1 MNYGVT
7 VNVIPATLQC
17 LIKQFSKC
25 SSVNNS
31 NSQQRITSLCH
42 DGAFE
47 SCFTAVA
54 VPRCVVTETLNWK
67 NVVLVLGRRLPLD
80 KSQCSEFVCWR
91 THTFSGRPPPP
102 RCAAA
107 WTRVCPLA
115 DEESVLMV
123 WNSTMPMEVKDLR
136 RHCEKREQIAAK
148 MREQLHHDWSCAF
161 LFPFFHLQYFYFP
174 MLKLSKGSVCNRI
187 LCLLGLSLLDINIRY
202 RFDISILDIENR
214 ILDFI

>member
-1 MNYGVT
+1 MAEWTIGSRGT
-7 VNVIPATLQC
+7 SSLRPCSALSSSFLNVAASTTRTHSKESLLFALMAPLSPASWQ
-17 LIKQFSKC
+17 
-25 SSVNNS
+25 
-31 NSQQRITSLCH
+31 H
-42 DGAFE
+42 H
-47 SCFTAVA
+47 A
-54 VPRCVVTETLNWK
+54 VPCCVVSETLNWK

-80 KSQCSEFVCWR
+80 KSQCSEFVCR
-91 THTFSGRPPPP
+91 RAHTFSGRPPPP

-115 DEESVLMV
+115 DEESALMV

-174 MLKLSKGSVCNRI
+174 IIKT
-187 LCLLGLSLLDINIRY
+187 
-202 RFDISILDIENR
+202 
-214 ILDFI
+214 